1 MRYKEITEMHS
12 VTPIKPLTPSQAR
25 LEALKKQK
33 ERAGTALD
41 AERKRQKV
49 SKAQEN
55 LKKAVSA

>member
-1 MRYKEITEMHS
+1 MRFSEIANTHS
-12 VTPIKPLTPSQAR
+12 VAPIKPLNPSQAR
-25 LEALKKQK
+25 IEALKMQK

-55 LKKAVSA
+55 LRKAVSA